1 MSFLNGALVLGA
13 LTALVPLTIH
23 LFNRSR
29 FKIIKWG
36 ASHLLESVLRKNR
49 KQIQLEQ
56 LIILI
61 IRCAIPVLLALTLA
75 RMVVMNWNSFL
86 FFLLLP
92 LAALLFLIFMAFT
105 QRTRIFWGF
114 LSLACLVA
122 TALGALGLLPD
133 WGKEQKL
140 SAPSGDV
147 PASTVILLDDS
158 LSMNAAGGFSK
169 AKNFISGY
177 LSNMHQQSET
187 SIIQLGGIAAP
198 VFDKPTSDPNALGL
212 RTETLNAEGDSIA
225 LLAGLDQA
233 LTITADG
240 KNLKREIILL
250 SDFRKQDLLNWD
262 GTAVDAF
269 RERLSSTSNSPELTW
284 IDFGRD
290 VQSNLSVEEVVV
302 SSQTIGVNHPV
313 LIRATIRNFSEET
326 YDGNLQV
333 KLFADQNETAIDEA
347 VISVGPLAS
356 AQVAFTHQ
364 FKTSGPKVL
373 HAEIQISDDLLQDN
387 RRSAAISV
395 IEQIKV
401 LLVDG
406 DPSEEWL
413 RGETDFLKIALT
425 PFEESKEKNSK
436 ESVTKGGE
444 MKDLINA
451 ISLTSD
457 EFNKI
462 NSLSEY
468 SLIILSNLQSL
479 EAEKAK
485 EIEVFTQ
492 NGGGVLICSGNQ
504 MQIEWYNNT
513 WGSTGSNFLPMPIKG
528 TQGNLQNELT
538 YSKISSSY
546 FEHPALSMFN
556 DPRNGSLA
564 AAQIKKWIVM
574 DESKVRNDPKV
585 TILARLI
592 NGQPILAEKR
602 FGKGVVMVW
611 GTSIDT
617 DWTNF
622 PARPSYLPFTQQ
634 ITSYL
639 SEKVLPPR
647 TVESGLPITHY
658 LKENEKDL
666 EFSLALPNGSLRKLV
681 PRKRKDRYILEF
693 TETRLPGT
701 YELSDRERIVS
712 KFVVLPSVDESFLEK
727 APENEIVSTATAL
740 ADNVV
745 RLDGREGKGW
755 ESYLSM
761 DSRRKFGRETW
772 QILLATVLGL
782 VFMEIIL
789 LRRFGRKAR

>member
-1 MSFLNGALVLGA
+1 
-13 LTALVPLTIH
+13 
-23 LFNRSR
+23 
-29 FKIIKWG
+29 
-36 ASHLLESVLRKNR
+36 
-49 KQIQLEQ
+49 
-56 LIILI
+56 
-61 IRCAIPVLLALTLA
+61 
-75 RMVVMNWNSFL
+75 
-86 FFLLLP
+86 
-92 LAALLFLIFMAFT
+92 
-105 QRTRIFWGF
+105 
-114 LSLACLVA
+114 
-122 TALGALGLLPD
+122 
-133 WGKEQKL
+133 
-140 SAPSGDV
+140 
-147 PASTVILLDDS
+147 
-158 LSMNAAGGFSK
+158 
-169 AKNFISGY
+169 
-177 LSNMHQQSET
+177 
-187 SIIQLGGIAAP
+187 
-198 VFDKPTSDPNALGL
+198 
-212 RTETLNAEGDSIA
+212 
-225 LLAGLDQA
+225 
-233 LTITADG
+233 
-240 KNLKREIILL
+240 
-250 SDFRKQDLLNWD
+250 
-262 GTAVDAF
+262 
-269 RERLSSTSNSPELTW
+269 
-284 IDFGRD
+284 
-290 VQSNLSVEEVVV
+290 
-302 SSQTIGVNHPV
+302 
-313 LIRATIRNFSEET
+313 
-326 YDGNLQV
+326 
-333 KLFADQNETAIDEA
+333 
-347 VISVGPLAS
+347 
-356 AQVAFTHQ
+356 
-364 FKTSGPKVL
+364 
-373 HAEIQISDDLLQDN
+373 
-387 RRSAAISV
+387 
-395 IEQIKV
+395 
-401 LLVDG
+401 
-406 DPSEEWL
+406 
-413 RGETDFLKIALT
+413 
-425 PFEESKEKNSK
+425 
-436 ESVTKGGE
+436 
-444 MKDLINA
+444 
-451 ISLTSD
+451 
-457 EFNKI
+457 
-462 NSLSEY
+462 
-468 SLIILSNLQSL
+468 
-479 EAEKAK
+479 
-485 EIEVFTQ
+485 
-492 NGGGVLICSGNQ
+492 
-504 MQIEWYNNT
+504 
-513 WGSTGSNFLPMPIKG
+513 MPIEG

-666 EFSLALPNGSLRKLV
+666 EYSLALPNGSLRKLV

-701 YELSDRERIVS
+701 YELSDREGIVS

-789 LRRFGRKAR
+789 LRRFGRIAR